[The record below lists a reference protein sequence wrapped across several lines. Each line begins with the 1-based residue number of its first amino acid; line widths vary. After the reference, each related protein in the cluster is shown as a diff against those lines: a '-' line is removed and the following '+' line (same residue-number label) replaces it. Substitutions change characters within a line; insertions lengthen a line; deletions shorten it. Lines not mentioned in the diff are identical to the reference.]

1 MSQKHKIQ
9 VIQNRRLFK
18 ESGRGIIEDLTPI
31 NIERLKSVQQ
41 HPEVKN
47 SRTKEGT
54 IHALLHDGKIVKVT
68 EGNLKIIDNAAAGS
82 APVLDI
88 EMSPSKK
95 KHQSTPADTR

>member
-1 MSQKHKIQ
+1 MQK
-9 VIQNRRLFK
+9 RRLLK
-18 ESGRGIIEDLTPI
+18 GSGRGIIEDLTPI
-31 NIERLKSVQQ
+31 NIKRLKSAQQ

-47 SRTKEGT
+47 SMTKEGT